1 MKGFDERFVGAL
13 DFANFSPDERASMKR
28 NILVA
33 AVIGALVALAV
44 VNSDINRR
52 LKSGDAGRLELE
64 EALAIDGPA
73 HKESE
78 GGHNNDD

>member
-1 MKGFDERFVGAL
+1 M
-13 DFANFSPDERASMKR
+13 ASMKKS
-28 NILVA
+28 ILVA

-52 LKSGDAGRLELE
+52 LKMVNAARLELE

-73 HKESE
+73 RQESK
-78 GGHNNDD
+78 GAHSNDD